1 MDNTTNVS
9 WMLGIKDF
17 YQEKGLK
24 SNCLAKQILTM
35 ANDDKNMAPTH

>member
-9 WMLGIKDF
+9 WMLGIQDCIVG
-17 YQEKGLK
+17 EGPK

-35 ANDDKNMAPTH
+35 ANDDKNMALTH